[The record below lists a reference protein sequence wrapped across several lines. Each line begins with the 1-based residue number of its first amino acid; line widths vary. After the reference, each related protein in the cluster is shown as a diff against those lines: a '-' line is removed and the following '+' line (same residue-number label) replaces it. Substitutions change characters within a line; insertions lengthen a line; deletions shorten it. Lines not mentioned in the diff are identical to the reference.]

1 MNSRVCVVHTG
12 VSVYAHDLQG
22 HGLSDAVYG
31 LRGYARS
38 LEDHVTD
45 LDQILTLARDEN
57 PGG

>member
-1 MNSRVCVVHTG
+1 M
-12 VSVYAHDLQG
+12 YAHDLQG